1 MYSKRFINSLALILT
16 TIIFLCMN
24 FFINQRIK
32 NKTETP
38 IRASNEIVE
47 ENIIKDEKEN
57 NQQVENKQQVEED
70 SINEENINWQIEIPK
85 ISLKAPI
92 EEGTT
97 ANILNQS
104 VGHFVE
110 TQNVVGNIG
119 LAAHNRGYP
128 VNYFAK
134 IKELSEGDEIIYTYG
149 EIQRTYIVTQNIQIS
164 DIDWSYLE
172 NTEENKITLITCIE
186 NKPEYRRCV
195 QGVEKVSVNEE
206 VEQEQNN

>member
-1 MYSKRFINSLALILT
+1 
-16 TIIFLCMN
+16 MN
-24 FFINQRIK
+24 VFINQRI
-32 NKTETP
+32 NDKTETYV
-38 IRASNEIVE
+38 RASNKIVKEKIVNEKQEKNNQLEENNNIKEENVE
-47 ENIIKDEKEN
+47 EK
-57 NQQVENKQQVEED
+57 
-70 SINEENINWQIEIPK
+70 INWQIEIPK

-97 ANILNQS
+97 PKILNEY
-104 VGHFVE
+104 VGHFTE
-110 TQNVVGNIG
+110 TQNITGNIG

-134 IKELSEGDEIIYTYG
+134 LKELKEGDEIIYTYK
-149 EIQRTYIVTQNIQIS
+149 EIQKTYIVTQNIQIS

-195 QGVEKVSVNEE
+195 QAVEKVPIS
-206 VEQEQNN
+206 